1 MATLLSWMMGTPNLY
16 HGKMLGVITK
26 HPSIKN
32 NGWLRSSCWAN
43 LKFYPC
49 LPSNFLHNYPKTRR
63 SFRKFPPTILVKI
76 YHLTFSKHLQFSIFS
91 VCILVITPTPHLV
104 VFFWGGANST
114 RSFSTSPKDKNHGPK
129 TPRPRTCSKG
139 CCATQRSPLDHD
151 FGEKSSDSSE
161 MDDFADF
168 SRHLQ

>member
-63 SFRKFPPTILVKI
+63 SFRKFPPTILVKF

-104 VFFWGGANST
+104 VFFGGGQT
-114 RSFSTSPKDKNHGPK
+114 PHGHFRHHQK
-129 TPRPRTCSKG
+129 TKI
-139 CCATQRSPLDHD
+139 
-151 FGEKSSDSSE
+151 
-161 MDDFADF
+161 MDQKPQDPAPAARVVAQHND
-168 SRHLQ
+168 RL